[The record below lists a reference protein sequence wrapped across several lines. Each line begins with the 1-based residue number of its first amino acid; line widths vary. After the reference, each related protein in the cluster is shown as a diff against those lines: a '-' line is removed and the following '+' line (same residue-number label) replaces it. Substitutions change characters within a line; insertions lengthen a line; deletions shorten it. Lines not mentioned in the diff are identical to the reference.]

1 MAMKYR
7 FLFVSFCMLLAISG
21 FAQKQYSL
29 SSPDGKL
36 KVTIGDGEALTW
48 SIQHEETVVL
58 QPSAIALNAINAKN
72 NKKVGVWEGQVKVT
86 NVARKSVNSS
96 FATPFYK
103 KAEVKD
109 VYNQLS
115 LTLKGGFVL
124 EFRAYDEGA
133 AYRIVSRQSKP
144 YLVMN

>member
-1 MAMKYR
+1 MKYR

-58 QPSAIALNAINAKN
+58 QPSAIALNAINAKS
-72 NKKVGVWEGQVKVT
+72 NKKVGV
-86 NVARKSVNSS
+86 
-96 FATPFYK
+96 
-103 KAEVKD
+103 
-109 VYNQLS
+109 
-115 LTLKGGFVL
+115 
-124 EFRAYDEGA
+124 
-133 AYRIVSRQSKP
+133 
-144 YLVMN
+144 